1 MGKTRFNLAAQVA
14 ALGADSLLPHG
25 APQRRRPK
33 GECAYCDEYGD
44 DPNMPYHDASPRC
57 ESGKRPH
64 CTCDTC
70 F

>member
-14 ALGADSLLPHG
+14 ALGADSLLPRG
-25 APQRRRPK
+25 TPQRRR

-57 ESGKRPH
+57 ESGKHPH